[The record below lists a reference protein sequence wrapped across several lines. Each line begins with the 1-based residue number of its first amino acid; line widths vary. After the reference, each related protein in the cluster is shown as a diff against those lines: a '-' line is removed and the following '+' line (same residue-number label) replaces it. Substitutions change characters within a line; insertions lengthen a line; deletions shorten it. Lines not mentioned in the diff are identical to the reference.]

1 MAKITD
7 MYMYDGD
14 LLEVN
19 EHNKNV
25 FAHTPTRSIMG
36 AANGNISSEN
46 FNAVFDGTIHR
57 TSDDAKIKAHH
68 VQPGETHITD
78 QAHGMETLDLWNK
91 AFGRSE
97 GGQNIAASARHD
109 ELAHYAAIPGCST
122 RIYLPYDCAA
132 VMFQWSFHYS
142 VARTWGLEEH
152 LPEDEDDDT
161 VVLRLNSRSPII
173 AHRAFY
179 NGNPITATY
188 RNFPQ
193 TYFYRDH
200 EDEEEDSDGVTVRKH
215 GSQVSTESRN
225 ARQTDFHYMATNVKK
240 GWHELSARIKMDPS
254 TRILDEGVYL
264 KTARE
269 GQKKTAR
276 YRYSPSYL
284 NNRITFGIRN
294 ARAIAF
300 AAPPVRLAQIVSSS
314 ITGLRETEDE

>member
-7 MYMYDGD
+7 MYTYDGD
-14 LLEVN
+14 LLDVD

-25 FAHTPTRSIMG
+25 FAHSPTRSITG

-46 FNAVFDGTIHR
+46 FNAVFDPSIHS
-57 TSDDAKIKAHH
+57 TSEDAKIKAHH
-68 VQPGETHITD
+68 VQPGETHITE
-78 QAHGMETLDLWNK
+78 QTHGMETLDLWNK

-97 GGQNIAASARHD
+97 GGQNMALSPRHD
-109 ELAHYAAIPGCST
+109 ELAHYVAIPGCST

-142 VARTWGLEEH
+142 VARTWGMEEH
-152 LPEDEDDDT
+152 LPADAEDDMI
-161 VVLRLNSRSPII
+161 VLRLNSRSPKI

-179 NGNPITATY
+179 NGNPVAATY
-188 RNFPQ
+188 RDFPQ

-200 EDEEEDSDGVTVRKH
+200 KDPEEDSEGVSTRTH

-225 ARQTDFHYMATNVKK
+225 ARQTDFHYMATNVQK
-240 GWHELSARIKMDPS
+240 GWHELSARIHMEPS
-254 TRILDEGVYL
+254 ARILDKGVYL

-269 GQKKTAR
+269 GRKKTEKW
-276 YRYSPSYL
+276 RYSPSYL
-284 NNRITFGIRN
+284 NNRITFGVRN

-300 AAPPVRLAQIVSSS
+300 AATPVFAIQTATMT
-314 ITGLRETEDE
+314 ITGLEPAD